1 MRAFASAL
9 AALSGASLIIGSLMD
24 GTGAGQWLYVLIGL
38 LTPVLGWLITLR
50 RPEIPYGW
58 LLLATACA
66 LGVGTLGNAL
76 ARHAGA
82 DVLGKGSTASFAV
95 FYGLVWV
102 FLPLL
107 FPDGR
112 LPSRRWRPVAWIAG
126 VAIAVHAVATTLSSL
141 DPLREGPPVMS
152 GPVDLLAS
160 VLSGLAQ
167 MVVYIMAIVVLF
179 GLVARWRRAGAQERP
194 QYLWMLCGSALGV
207 IGFAVVLAY
216 LAVGHL
222 AIVSIGTMTVLA
234 AVPGAIGVALVRHR
248 LLDIRFGV
256 RGSRLSL
263 VFDMRPTVSE
273 LLSELSPELQDA
285 EPGEQLA
292 GLARAVREGLDVRWA
307 EVSLTG
313 GARFTAGG
321 RQGEATVRERVAG
334 GLGELAVGEKNQ
346 GRFTAEDRRLL
357 HAFAVPVGL
366 AIRSA
371 ALAGR
376 LVNAQEAE
384 RRRLERNIHDGV
396 QQQLVAL
403 IAGLELAR
411 ASGGAPEMLPP
422 LREQARQTLDDLRE
436 LAAGIHPSVL
446 AQGGLVEAVESRCA
460 RLPVPTTVLAGPDLR
475 AARFADEIEGAL
487 YFTVSEALANA
498 LKHAA
503 AGKIEVR
510 LSHHDG
516 RLRASVRDD
525 GRGFEPSATALGALA
540 DRLSALGGGL
550 EVSSTIGEGTTVSA
564 WVPAHG

>member
-1 MRAFASAL
+1 MRAFAGAL
-9 AALSGASLIIGSLMD
+9 ALLAVGTLVTGTLLE
-24 GTGAGQWLYVLIGL
+24 GTGPGQWIFVALGL
-38 LTPVLGWLITLR
+38 LTPVLGWLIAVR

-58 LLLATACA
+58 LLLATACS
-66 LGVGTLGNAL
+66 LGVGTLGVGL
-76 ARHAGA
+76 SVGTGA
-82 DVLGKGSTASFAV
+82 DVLGAALSSVFAV

-112 LPSRRWRPVAWIAG
+112 LPSRRWRPVAWIAA
-126 VAIAVHAVATTLSSL
+126 VAIAVHLVALPL
-141 DPLREGPPVMS
+141 ADLEIDGRADPIALPGNAA
-152 GPVDLLAS
+152 LLAA
-160 VLSGLAQ
+160 VVGGLAQ
-167 MVVYIMAIVVLF
+167 TVVFLMAIVVLV
-179 GLVARWRRAGAQERP
+179 GLVFRVRRARAQERP
-194 QYLWMLCGSALGV
+194 QYLWMLGGSALG
-207 IGFAVVLAY
+207 IAGFLMVTFYFYGQMAVA
-216 LAVGHL
+216 AFG
-222 AIVSIGTMTVLA
+222 AMTVLA
-234 AVPGAIGVALVRHR
+234 SVPAAIGVALVRHR
-248 LLDIRFGV
+248 LLDIRLGI

-292 GLARAVREGLDVRWA
+292 GLARAVQEGLNVRWA

-313 GARFTAGG
+313 GARFTAGV
-321 RQGEATVRERVAG
+321 RQGEAAVREPVAG
-334 GLGELAVGEKNQ
+334 GLGELAVGQKSQ

-411 ASGGAPEMLPP
+411 ASNAGAEMLPP

-446 AQGGLVEAVESRCA
+446 AQGGLVEAVESRCV
-460 RLPVPTTVLAGPDLR
+460 RLPVPTTVLADPGLR
-475 AARFADEIEGAL
+475 AARFPDEIEGAL

-503 AGKIEVR
+503 AAKIEVR
-510 LSHHDG
+510 LSRQDG
-516 RLRASVRDD
+516 RLRATVRDD

-550 EVSSTIGEGTTVSA
+550 KVTSTIGEGTTVSA
-564 WVPAHG
+564 WVPEHG